1 MLLSP
6 YKRHAVSYTLLSAS
20 HCLIGWFFIQLCELP
35 VSSPCFFWLFS
46 AALCVSDLSP
56 FSGMSRLGVYLL
68 SPQKCFYCSVI
79 VFVLFVF
86 NICTCKTQLLSLSLF
101 SLTIFFTH
109 TFCFSLAVFFFFW
122 WLLRVSWRWIVFL
135 SINDFKNGK
144 VRRNVWF
151 QCSNKTS

>member
-6 YKRHAVSYTLLSAS
+6 IQKTLIYPPLGFSLS
-20 HCLIGWFFIQLCELP
+20 HWLIFVQLCELP

-79 VFVLFVF
+79 VIVLFVF
-86 NICTCKTQLLSLSLF
+86 NICTCKTHCYFLSFLSPSFSHTLSLSL
-101 SLTIFFTH
+101 L
-109 TFCFSLAVFFFFW
+109 LFFFFGGCFEW
-122 WLLRVSWRWIVFL
+122 VEGELFVFPL
-135 SINDFKNGK
+135 MISKMGK
-144 VRRNVWF
+144 SEKEHVIPM
-151 QCSNKTS
+151 